1 MIGRQ
6 HETRVLGEILDGVSR
21 RGAGVL
27 VRGEPGIGKTV
38 LVCAIEEAA
47 RERGFEVWR
56 TVAVESETSLPFAG
70 LHVLLRPVMN
80 RIADLPGPQRDAL
93 LAAFGMAEVSTPDPF
108 LIGLACFHLVSE
120 AASRRPLLLLVDDAQ
135 WFDGPSAQVLAFVAR
150 RVESDAVVLL
160 AAMRD
165 GFESPLASS
174 GMTELHLE
182 GLSQVEAAELLD
194 ARAPGLDPTMRE
206 RILADADGN
215 PLALVELPL
224 AVRSAI
230 PGVARALPS
239 VLPLTARLECAF
251 AKRAVELPEATRT
264 LLLIAAIDDH
274 DGLSEILAA
283 ARELVGTPVGADAF
297 GPAVDA
303 GLVRVDDATIRFRHP
318 LVRSALHQQ
327 AGGPARRG
335 AHAAIATVVS
345 DDPDRRASHRA
356 GATVGQDEAVA
367 RELEAAA
374 ARARRRGGI
383 QVALSAQ
390 ERAARLTPDP
400 RDRCCRLLVA
410 AEMAYELGS
419 RDLVLQLLG
428 DVERLGPSPLERRRV
443 AWIRERF
450 DDGVPGHPTHVRA
463 LVESADQ
470 ARDDGDDVLSLSLL
484 LGAAVRCWWAD
495 PGADARQ
502 RVVDAAERVQVDECH
517 PLLLAV
523 LAIAAPIERASVVM
537 HRLGRMET
545 ASLHDP
551 DRGRLLGMA
560 AYAVGHFEMS
570 DALLRSSADGLRS
583 QGRFA
588 LLAHSLGNLAHSA
601 IELGDFE
608 TTMMAAGECRRIAEQ
623 TAQPIWVAAGLAG
636 EAAIAALR
644 GEPETAES
652 LVTAAE
658 SIVLP
663 RRLSDGVAVLLAIRG
678 MSAVS
683 MGRHDE
689 AYHHLRRMFDPSDIA
704 YHRREL
710 FRGITYFAEAAA
722 HSGHRREG
730 LDVIRS
736 LESMV
741 AESPSPKL
749 HVSMAY
755 ARAVLAEDRE
765 AGTLYEAA
773 FDSRLQR
780 WPVDRARLQLAYG
793 GWLRRR
799 RRAKESRAP
808 LREARDTFAAH
819 GLTPWRERAE
829 SELRASGQPG
839 GHRGPERWTELSPQ
853 ELQIAR
859 MAAQRLTN
867 AEIGQRLYLSPRTVG
882 SHLYRIFPKIGITS
896 RSQLRDAL
904 GVNPTASTA

>member
-6 HETRVLGEILDGVSR
+6 HEKQVFGEILDGVSR

-38 LVCAIEEAA
+38 LVSEVEEAA

-70 LHVLLRPVMN
+70 LHSLLRPVLN
-80 RIADLPGPQRDAL
+80 RIVDLAGPQRDAL
-93 LAAFGMAEVSTPDPF
+93 LAAFGMAEVSTPDPL
-108 LIGLACFHLVSE
+108 LIGVACFHLVSE
-120 AASRRPLLLLVDDAQ
+120 AARRTPLLLLVDDAQ
-135 WFDGPSAQVLAFVAR
+135 WLDAPSAEVLAFVAR
-150 RVESDAVVLL
+150 RVEGDAVVLL
-160 AAMRD
+160 AALRD
-165 GFESPLASS
+165 GFDSPLASS
-174 GMTELHLE
+174 GMTEVRLE
-182 GLSQVEAAELLD
+182 GLSDLDSAELLD
-194 ARAPGLDPTMRE
+194 SRAPGLDPTIRD
-206 RILADADGN
+206 RILADAGGN

-224 AVRSAI
+224 AVRS
-230 PGVARALPS
+230 GRSEVACALPS
-239 VLPLTARLECAF
+239 LLPLTARLERAF
-251 AKRAVELPEATRT
+251 AQRAVELPGATRT

-274 DGLSEILAA
+274 DCLSEILAA
-283 ARELVGTPVGADAF
+283 ARELLGMPVGVDAF
-297 GPAVDA
+297 ATAVDA
-303 GLVRVDDATIRFRHP
+303 GLVSVDDATVRFRHP
-318 LVRSALHQQ
+318 LVRSALYQQ
-327 AGGPARRG
+327 AGGPARRA

-367 RELEAAA
+367 RGLEAAA

-400 RDRCCRLLVA
+400 RDRCGRLLLA
-410 AEMAYELGS
+410 AEMAFELGS
-419 RDLVLQLLG
+419 RDLVLEFLG
-428 DVERLGPSPLERRRV
+428 DVERLGPSPFERVRM
-443 AWIRERF
+443 ASIRERF
-450 DDGVPGHPTHVRA
+450 DDGVPGDPTHVRSLA
-463 LVESADQ
+463 LSADQ
-470 ARDDGDDVLSLSLL
+470 ARDDGDDGLALSLL
-484 LGAAVRCWWAD
+484 LGAAVRSWWAD
-495 PGADARQ
+495 PGAGARQ
-502 RVVDAAERVQVDECH
+502 SVVDAAERVQVDECH

-537 HRLGRMET
+537 QRLARVGT
-545 ASLHDP
+545 ADLHDP

-560 AYAVGHFEMS
+560 AYGVGHFEMS
-570 DALLRSSADGLRS
+570 AALLRSSADGLRS

-588 LLAHSLGNLAHSA
+588 LLAHSLGNLAHSGL
-601 IELGDFE
+601 ELGDFG
-608 TTMMAAGECRRIAEQ
+608 TTMIAAAECRRIAEE
-623 TAQPIWVAAGLAG
+623 TAQPIWIAAGLAG
-636 EAAIAALR
+636 EAAVAALR
-644 GEPETAES
+644 GESETAES

-663 RRLSDGVAVLLAIRG
+663 RRLTNGIAVLLAIRG

-704 YHRREL
+704 HHRREL

-730 LDVIRS
+730 RDVIRS

-741 AESPSPKL
+741 EENPSPKL
-749 HVSMAY
+749 RVSMAF
-755 ARAVLAEDRE
+755 ARAILAEDRE
-765 AGTLYEAA
+765 AGTLYGAA
-773 FDSRLQR
+773 FDSGLQP
-780 WPVDRARLQLAYG
+780 WPFERARLQLAYG
-793 GWLRRR
+793 AWLRRR

-819 GLTPWRERAE
+819 GLTPWRERVE
-829 SELRASGQPG
+829 SELRASGQSG
-839 GHRGPERWTELSPQ
+839 GHRGLERWTELSPQ

-859 MAAQRLTN
+859 MAAEGLTN
-867 AEIGQRLYLSPRTVG
+867 ADIGQRLYLSPRTVG

-896 RSQLRDAL
+896 RTQLRDAL
-904 GVNPTASTA
+904 GETVTLGP